1 MIIRDNSNIDIIQG
15 NIGYGDTT
23 EGITDWRIENTSAG
37 VFNIN
42 NSSSIILPYGGT
54 SEIGQIPNSTDRY
67 IIFKGGTSTFYVPPG
82 GIICDLL
89 VVGGGG
95 GGGDSQYECG
105 GGGGGGIVYM
115 VNKTFVSGTYNVIVG
130 NGGAPGTV
138 GGDSSIT
145 LNNTPLSFDG
155 IYVVGKGGGAAGNPG
170 GNGGSGGGGNYNQG
184 FGIATQGNTF
194 WDGTTYVT
202 GGFDGQNGGSYSGGG
217 GGGAG
222 EAGGTDGRL
231 DGGDGRIV
239 SITGYSVFYG
249 GGGAGGGT
257 QYETTS
263 YGGEGGGGYDMPYGA
278 NGDSGTP
285 NTGGGGGG
293 ADINYSGG
301 AGGSGIVI
309 LRYSIQNI
317 SIIDNGNVGIGI
329 VPITSS
335 SKLEILGDINMN
347 GNYNKSAIDVI
358 SSTSNY
364 VQSTSNL
371 LLTNILNSRS
381 QWVTNNNMIYYTYHD
396 TITSSPSTTTIT
408 TGTTRTM
415 IFTYTGDN
423 TGTGQTQYTINISKN
438 ITCDILMVGGG
449 GCGGFIDYAGGGGGG
464 GAVLYGSNINIP
476 LNTYIIKV
484 GRGAI
489 GAVNYETRGMSTEGF
504 GAILLGGG
512 SASQADDFMYFYNS
526 QYANSGG
533 SGAGGRNSDSGP
545 GPGAGGVNPSTKG
558 TILTNAILYNGN
570 VGGTGTP
577 AGNPCQAGGGGGAF
591 SVGGNGNRSGTVT
604 GNGGDGVYINIID
617 DNYYWGGGGG
627 GGSRATSFTNNGL
640 GGGGG
645 SIYTGG
651 GGRGKSTDSV
661 GARVQT
667 YEDGSSG
674 VIIIKY
680 VEAKIGIGTTDPSSK
695 LHLFDNVIDN
705 TILTIQNNYN
715 ITNMLPTQI
724 VPTPTGSTAS
734 GTIGTTDRYI
744 SFLYSGSASTMQ
756 YTFTINEAL
765 LCDILIVGGGGGGG
779 SGTATTTQYA
789 GGGGA
794 GGVVYMI
801 NKTLSIGT
809 YKINV
814 GKGGAVATNGISS
827 SITDNNNVNLI
838 FDNISLVG
846 YGGGKGA
853 TSSTAN
859 SAGSGGS
866 GGGGGHS
873 TTAGGASTQGNTFW
887 NGTAY
892 VAGGFNGKT
901 PAAANRG
908 GGGGGAGELG
918 DTDGIGYGGDGRAVN
933 ITGTNTFYAGG
944 GNAPPYFGITT
955 TGSDGG
961 GGALTAA
968 SSQNGGAAMGVG
980 SGGAGAYGTTTTVR
994 TGGAGAA
1001 GIVIIKYR
1009 RFTSSSIEL
1018 IRGTQNDSNRDYK
1031 IGNYMPPNYSSD
1043 SDFIIKSSLNG
1054 ADNDY
1059 IKITGSTA
1067 AITNPTGTASWTTT
1081 SDRRIKENIE
1091 RASYDKCY
1099 ESINKLELNRFNYIK
1114 GFNTVNRDIT
1124 QLGFIAQEVKEI
1136 FPKSVF
1142 ENIYINDTI
1151 NIPDLHSID
1160 ITQINYSL
1168 YGAVKK
1174 LIEKVDNNVKKIK
1187 YLNSILNIDTDIN
1200 TDIDTTSTCNIIIDT
1215 MLLTNNIM

>member
-1 MIIRDNSNIDIIQG
+1 M
-15 NIGYGDTT
+15 
-23 EGITDWRIENTSAG
+23 
-37 VFNIN
+37 
-42 NSSSIILPYGGT
+42 
-54 SEIGQIPNSTDRY
+54 
-67 IIFKGGTSTFYVPPG
+67 IFKEGTSTFYVPHG
-82 GIICDLL
+82 GIVCDLL

-95 GGGDSQYECG
+95 GGGQGVYCG
-105 GGGGGGIVYM
+105 GGGGGGGILYM
-115 VNKTFVSGTYNVIVG
+115 VNKIFVSGTYNVIVG
-130 NGGAPGTV
+130 NGGAAGTV

-145 LNNTPLSFDG
+145 FNNTPLSFDG
-155 IYVVGKGGGAAGNPG
+155 ISVVGKGGGFGGGEPGG
-170 GNGGSGGGGNYNQG
+170 GNGGSGGGGSNTGQSA
-184 FGIATQGNTF
+184 GISTQGDTF
-194 WDGTTYVT
+194 WNGTTYVA
-202 GGFDGQNGGSYSGGG
+202 GGFDGGGGGIYNGGG
-217 GGGAG
+217 GGGSG
-222 EAGGTDGRL
+222 EVGGTDGEPQ
-231 DGGDGRIV
+231 GGDGRTV
-239 SITGYSVFYG
+239 TITGISTFYG
-249 GGGAGGGT
+249 GGGGGGSGGTTTGGDGGGGGT
-257 QYETTS
+257 
-263 YGGEGGGGYDMPYGA
+263 GEWGSDGVPGV
-278 NGDSGTP
+278 P

-293 ADINYSGG
+293 VYSDDAYYGG

-309 LRYSIQNI
+309 IRYSIQNI

-335 SKLEILGDINMN
+335 SKLEMLGDININ
-347 GNYNKSAIDVI
+347 DNYNKSAIDVI

-364 VQSTSNL
+364 VQSTSNN

-381 QWVTNNNMIYYTYHD
+381 QWITNNNMIYYTYHD

-438 ITCDILMVGGG
+438 IICDILMVGGG
-449 GCGGFIDYAGGGGGG
+449 GAGGFVDYAGGGGGG

-489 GAVNYETRGMSTEGF
+489 NYETRGMSTEGF

-512 SASQADDFMYFYNS
+512 SASQADDFVNFYNS

-651 GGRGKSTDSV
+651 GGRGKSSNSV

-680 VEAKIGIGTTDPSSK
+680 VEAKIGIGTTNPSSK

-724 VPTPTGSTAS
+724 VFTPTGSTIS

-744 SFLYSGSASTMQ
+744 SFLYSGSASTMP
-756 YTFTINEAL
+756 YTITTTEAL
-765 LCDILIVGGGGGGG
+765 MCDILIVGGGGGGG
-779 SGTATTTQYA
+779 SGTATNTQYG

-801 NKTLSIGT
+801 NKILSIGK

-814 GKGGAVATNGISS
+814 GKGGAAATNGSSS
-827 SITDNNNVNLI
+827 SITNNNDVTLI

-866 GGGGGHS
+866 GGGGGHDK
-873 TTAGGASTQGNTFW
+873 TTASASTQGNTFW

-892 VAGGFNGKT
+892 VPGGYSGKT
-901 PAAANRG
+901 PTAANRG
-908 GGGGGAGELG
+908 GGGGGAGEPG
-918 DTDGIGYGGDGRAVN
+918 DTDGLGFGGDGVLVN
-933 ITGTNTFYAGG
+933 IMNSNILYAGG
-944 GNAPPYFGITT
+944 GNAYPNYTT
-955 TGSDGG
+955 LRSDGG
-961 GGALTAA
+961 GGFINGNT
-968 SSQNGGAAMGVG
+968 SQNGGAAALNTG
-980 SGGAGAYGTTTTVR
+980 SGGAGAYGTSSANVR
-994 TGGAGAA
+994 AGGAGAN

-1009 RFTSSSIEL
+1009 KTTSSSIEL

-1059 IKITGSTA
+1059 IKITGSTG

-1142 ENIYINDTI
+1142 ENIYINDNI
-1151 NIPDLHSID
+1151 NISNLHSID

-1168 YGAVKK
+1168 YGTVKK

-1187 YLNSILNIDTDIN
+1187 YLNSILNIDTD
-1200 TDIDTTSTCNIIIDT
+1200 TTSTSNIIIDT
-1215 MLLTNNIM
+1215 MVLTNNII